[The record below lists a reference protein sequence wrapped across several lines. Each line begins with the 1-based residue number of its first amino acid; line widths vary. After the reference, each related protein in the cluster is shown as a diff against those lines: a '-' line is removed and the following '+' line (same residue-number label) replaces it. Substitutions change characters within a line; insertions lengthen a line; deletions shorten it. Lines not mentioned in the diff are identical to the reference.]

1 MRGGREKVIDE
12 GGGEEIRRERGMG
25 RGMGE
30 GRKENC
36 GFLIF
41 SLSLVAKR
49 RHVLHN
55 MGSVLQHAIQ
65 LKGQNACLIA
75 IC

>member
-12 GGGEEIRRERGMG
+12 GGGEEIRRE

>member
-1 MRGGREKVIDE
+1 MAKQPRGEGEEEIDKGGREKVIDE
-12 GGGEEIRRERGMG
+12 GGEEIRRERGMG

-49 RHVLHN
+49 SHVLHN
-55 MGSVLQHAIQ
+55 M
-65 LKGQNACLIA
+65 
-75 IC
+75 